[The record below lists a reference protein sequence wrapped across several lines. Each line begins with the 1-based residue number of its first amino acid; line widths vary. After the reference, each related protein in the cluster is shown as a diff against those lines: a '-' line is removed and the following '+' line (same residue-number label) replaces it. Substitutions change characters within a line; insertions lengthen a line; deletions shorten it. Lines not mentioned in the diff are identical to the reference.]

1 MTGEQG
7 GDRGLYLGLSL
18 ILGVG
23 LALRLWGLDFGL
35 PNLYCRPDE
44 STLVHKAAGMGS
56 GDLNPHFFNYPSLHF
71 YVVAVLYGLYFC
83 AGYLWGTFAGLADF
97 ERQCLVD
104 PSAVYLLGRLLGAGL
119 GVASILV
126 LYLIGRSAGG
136 RRLGLVAAALLSTA
150 FLHTR
155 DSHFLTVDIPASFH
169 LLVAYLFYFRYL
181 QRGRWGELAWGAV
194 FLGLAASTK
203 YNLGIFVAA
212 QVLAVVLGP
221 AGAARARQ
229 LAGSLALTGLAFVA
243 GTPFA
248 LLDWPSFWRDLSF
261 ERAHFA
267 AGHGQDLGWGWV
279 HHLSFSLP
287 YGLGWPLL
295 LAGLGGC
302 VWLGWRRRPMDL
314 VLLGGILAYYA
325 VAGSGKL
332 VFPRY
337 MLPLV
342 PLLCLS
348 AAVGLEEVARR
359 WRGLWAVLVLAALIP
374 GAVLSWQHDQLLA
387 RPDTRLL
394 AAEWIEA
401 QVPEGVYIAMTGS
414 EYGHPQVRRTRQW
427 LQERLEDVRLAGESS
442 WYQARLLQLPGFPP
456 TPAYYVVSLR
466 PAFRMPLRS
475 VWDPCSVDSL
485 LNRGVGWVVTLEHPL
500 LYSQVDAELAR
511 QLESQAVLMARFD
524 PFVAG
529 EHSPPVYDPID
540 AYYAPLAGFAAL
552 ERPGPLIRIYR
563 LKAKGS

>member
-1 MTGEQG
+1 MPGEQG
-7 GDRGLYLGLSL
+7 RDWGLCLGLAL

-23 LALRLWGLDFGL
+23 LGLRLWGLDFGL

-44 STLVHKAAGMGS
+44 STLVHKAAGMGK

-71 YVVAVLYGLYFC
+71 YVLAVLYGLYFC
-83 AGYLWGTFAGLADF
+83 AGYLSGTFAGLADF

-104 PSAVYLLGRLLGAGL
+104 PSAVYLLGRFLGAGL
-119 GVASILV
+119 GAASIAV

-136 RRLGLVAAALLSTA
+136 RRVGLVAAALLSVA

-169 LLVAYLFYFRYL
+169 LLVAYLFFFRYL
-181 QRGRWGELAWGAV
+181 KGGRWRELAWGAV
-194 FLGLAASTK
+194 FLGLATSTK
-203 YNLGIFVAA
+203 YNLGIFVVA
-212 QVLAVVLGP
+212 QVLAVGLGP
-221 AGAARARQ
+221 AIVRWKY
-229 LAGSLALTGLAFVA
+229 LAGSLALTGLAFIA

-248 LLDWPSFWRDLSF
+248 LLDWPTFWRDLSF

-267 AGHGQDLGWGWV
+267 VGHGQDLGWGWV
-279 HHLSFSLP
+279 RHLSFTLP
-287 YGLGWPLL
+287 AGLGWPLL

-302 VWLGWRRRPMDL
+302 AWLGWRRRPMDL

-342 PLLCLS
+342 PLLCLG

-359 WRGLWAVLVLAALIP
+359 WRGLWAVLVLAALVP
-374 GAVLSWQHDQLLA
+374 GVVLSWQHAQLLD

-401 QVPEGVYIAMTGS
+401 QVPDGAYIAMTGS
-414 EYGHPQVRRTRQW
+414 EYGHPQLRRTRMW
-427 LQERLEDVRLAGESS
+427 IQERFEDLRQAGESS

-456 TPAYYVVSLR
+456 APAYYVVSLR

-475 VWDPCSVDSL
+475 VWNPCPVDSL
-485 LNRGVGWVVTLEHPL
+485 RSRGVGWVVTLEHPL
-500 LYSQVDAELAR
+500 PYSQVDAEFAR
-511 QLESQAVLMARFD
+511 QLESQAVLRARFD
-524 PFVAG
+524 PFATG
-529 EHSPPVYDPID
+529 EHPPAVFDPID

-552 ERPGPLIRIYR
+552 DRPGPLIRIYHLEAEKR
-563 LKAKGS
+563 

>member
-18 ILGVG
+18 ILGLG

-35 PNLYCRPDE
+35 PNLNCRPDE
-44 STLVHKAAGMGS
+44 STLVHKAAGMGT

-71 YVVAVLYGLYFC
+71 YVLAVLYGLYFC
-83 AGYLWGTFAGLADF
+83 AGYLSGTFAGLADF
-97 ERQCLVD
+97 EHQCLVD
-104 PSAVYLLGRLLGAGL
+104 PSAVYLLGRFLGAGL
-119 GVASILV
+119 GTASIAV
-126 LYLIGRSAGG
+126 LYLIGRSAGS
-136 RRLGLVAAALLSTA
+136 RRVGLVAAALLSVA

-169 LLVAYLFYFRYL
+169 LLMAYLFYFRYL

-203 YNLGIFVAA
+203 YNLGIFVVA

-221 AGAARARQ
+221 AGAARGRQ

-248 LLDWPSFWRDLSF
+248 LLDWHTFWRDLSF

-279 HHLSFSLP
+279 RHLSFTLP
-287 YGLGWPLL
+287 AGLGWPLL

-302 VWLGWRRRPMDL
+302 VWLGWRRRAIDL

-359 WRGLWAVLVLAALIP
+359 WRGLWAVLVLAALVP
-374 GAVLSWQHDQLLA
+374 GVVLSWQHDQLLA

-401 QVPEGVYIAMTGS
+401 QVPDGAYIVMTGS
-414 EYGHPQVRRTRQW
+414 EYGHPQVRRTRMW
-427 LQERLEDVRLAGESS
+427 VQERFEDLRQAAESS
-442 WYQARLLQLPGFPP
+442 WYQARMLQLPGFPP
-456 TPAYYVVSLR
+456 APAYYVVSLR

-475 VWDPCSVDSL
+475 VWNLCPVDSL

-500 LYSQVDAELAR
+500 LYSQVDAEFAR

-529 EHSPPVYDPID
+529 EHSPPVYDPLD

-563 LKAKGS
+563 LEVQRP

>member
-1 MTGEQG
+1 MPGERRP
-7 GDRGLYLGLSL
+7 DWGLCLGLVL

-23 LALRLWGLDFGL
+23 LGLRLWGIDFGL
-35 PNLYCRPDE
+35 PNLNCRPDE
-44 STLVHKAAGMGS
+44 STLVHKAAGMGK
-56 GDLNPHFFNYPSLHF
+56 GDLNPRFFNYPSLHF
-71 YVVAVLYGLYFC
+71 YVLAVFYGLYFC
-83 AGYLWGTFAGLADF
+83 AGYLSGTFAGLADF
-97 ERQCLVD
+97 EHRCLVD
-104 PSAVYLLGRLLGAGL
+104 PSAVYLAGRVLGAGL
-119 GVASILV
+119 GVASIAV
-126 LYLIGRSAGG
+126 LYLIGRSGGG
-136 RRLGLVAAALLSTA
+136 RRLGLVAAALLSVA

-203 YNLGIFVAA
+203 YNLGVFVAA

-221 AGAARARQ
+221 AGAARGRQ

-279 HHLSFSLP
+279 RHLSFTLP
-287 YGLGWPLL
+287 MGLGWPLFGAS
-295 LAGLGGC
+295 LAGC
-302 VWLGWRRRPMDL
+302 AWLGWRRRPADL
-314 VLLGGILAYYA
+314 ILLGGILAYYA

-348 AAVGLEEVARR
+348 AAIGLEEVARR

-374 GAVLSWQHDQLLA
+374 GVALSWQHDQLLT
-387 RPDTRLL
+387 RTDTRLL

-401 QVPEGVYIAMTGS
+401 QVPDGANIAMTGS
-414 EYGHPQVRRTRQW
+414 EYGHPQVRRTRAW
-427 LQERLEDVRLAGESS
+427 LQERAEDLRQAGESS
-442 WYQARLLQLPGFPP
+442 WYQERLLQLPGFPAA
-456 TPAYYVVSLR
+456 PAYYVVALR
-466 PAFRMPLRS
+466 PPFRMPLRS
-475 VWDPCSVDSL
+475 VWSPCSVDSL
-485 LNRGVGWVVTLEHPL
+485 RNRGVGWVVTLEHPL
-500 LYSQVDAELAR
+500 GYSQVEAEFAR

-524 PFVAG
+524 PFVPG
-529 EHSPPVYDPID
+529 HPPPVYDPLD
-540 AYYAPLAGFAAL
+540 AYYAPLAGFDAL

-563 LKAKGS
+563 LEGQKR

>member
-1 MTGEQG
+1 MPGEPG
-7 GDRGLYLGLSL
+7 RDRGWYLVLGL
-18 ILGVG
+18 ILVLG
-23 LALRLWGLDFGL
+23 LGLRLWGIDFGL

-44 STLVHKAAGMGS
+44 NTLVHKAGGMGK

-71 YVVAVLYGLYFC
+71 YVLAALYGLYFC
-83 AGYLWGTFAGLADF
+83 AGYLGGTFAGLADF

-119 GVASILV
+119 GTASILL
-126 LYLIGRSAGG
+126 LYLIGQRAGG
-136 RRLGLVAAALLSTA
+136 RRLGLVAGALLSVN

-169 LLVAYLFYFRYL
+169 LLVAYLLYFKYL
-181 QRGRWGELAWGAV
+181 QGGRWGELAWGAV

-212 QVLAVVLGP
+212 QALAVVLGP
-221 AGAARARQ
+221 AGAARWRQ

-248 LLDWPSFWRDLSF
+248 LLDWTSFWRDLSF

-267 AGHGQDLGWGWV
+267 AGHAGLDLGWGWV
-279 HHLSFSLP
+279 RHLEFTLP
-287 YGLGWPLL
+287 LGLGWPLL

-302 VWLGWRRRPMDL
+302 VWLGWRRRPADL

-325 VAGSGKL
+325 VAGSGKV

-348 AAVGLEEVARR
+348 AAMGFEEVARR
-359 WRGLWAVLVLAALIP
+359 WRGLWVVLVLAALLP
-374 GAVLSWQHDQLLA
+374 GFLFSWQHSQLLT
-387 RPDTRLL
+387 RRDTRLL

-401 QVPEGVYIAMTGS
+401 QVPDRACIAMTGS
-414 EYGHPQVRRTRQW
+414 EYGHPQVRRTRIW
-427 LQERLEDVRLAGESS
+427 MQERLEDLRQAGQSV
-442 WYQARLLQLPGFPP
+442 WYQERLLQMPGFPP

-466 PAFRMPLRS
+466 PSAPMSLRS
-475 VWDPCSVDSL
+475 VWNHGSVDSL
-485 LNRGVGWVVTLEHPL
+485 LSRGVGWVITLEHPL

-524 PFVAG
+524 PFLVG
-529 EHSPPVYDPID
+529 EHPAPMYDPAD
-540 AYYAPLAGFAAL
+540 AYYVPLAGFAAL
-552 ERPGPLIRIYR
+552 ERPGPLIKIYR
-563 LKAKGS
+563 LGAGP